1 MDSQELQK
9 LNALLDREVE
19 LREVNSLVLNKTSA
33 LPFFINKLIA
43 EHQGTSE

>member
-19 LREVNSLVLNKTSA
+19 LREVNSLVLNAIKPRFT
-33 LPFFINKLIA
+33 LFKLIA
-43 EHQGTSE
+43 ENQGTSE